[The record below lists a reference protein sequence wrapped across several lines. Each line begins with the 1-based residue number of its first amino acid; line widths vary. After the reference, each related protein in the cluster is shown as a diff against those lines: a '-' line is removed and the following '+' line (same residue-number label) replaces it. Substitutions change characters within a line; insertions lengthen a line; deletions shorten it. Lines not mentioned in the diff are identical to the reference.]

1 MFLKCMMIIKSLLLL
16 LLLLFLFFAYRLCW
30 EKFGW
35 GSQKVDE
42 LIVPVLKEYAKH
54 EVRGSS
60 TLSLHHLLS
69 RSLCVSHM
77 FMQAVLSSIT

>member
-1 MFLKCMMIIKSLLLL
+1 MHDDYQMIIVIVG
-16 LLLLFLFFAYRLCW
+16 FIFFAYRLCW

-60 TLSLHHLLS
+60 TLSAHPLLS
-69 RSLCVSHM
+69 RSLCLSHM
-77 FMQAVLSSIT
+77 FTQAVLSSIT